1 MCMEKV
7 IPLVIFGFS
16 MSLINRY
23 SFGILFI
30 SSLIFLVLSL
40 CRRKDELSVFLLTF
54 IVASLFGFESI
65 LPSSVSVPMKAK
77 DTLIVGGKI
86 ISIPSYRGN
95 ETRGYNIELTCCS
108 DGEGNWYS
116 ANGKLYV
123 ISKLGNEDLGDVV
136 VLKGKM
142 MDGYFLSSSSIIER
156 RNSFGRGRRR
166 FLSLFTRSLEKGEVG
181 NLTSLLITGSSLD
194 GSKEIQDMGRA
205 MGISHLF
212 ALSGMHL
219 AFILM
224 MTQKPL
230 SLIVGK
236 REGAIISKI
245 IAFIFVYINGFRPSL
260 LRAFL
265 LMMLS
270 SYFGV
275 GYAHVLSLLLMIKTT
290 PYVLYDYG
298 AALSFSALSGIL
310 IFTDGFRNTM
320 AMIMSSLGALTA
332 TVPLSLK
339 LFSSW
344 SLASLF
350 LSIPGGIVIEILF
363 FIIVIKSFI
372 PKLDYIILQIYEFIN
387 KIPSIIPA
395 LTQYDLKLYW
405 PLMFTTLS
413 IFLINKAF
421 PFIERWIIIK
431 VCGTSTT
438 TALKRLKE
446 Y

>member
-16 MSLINRY
+16 MASINSLVL
-23 SFGILFI
+23 GILFI
-30 SSLIFLVLSL
+30 TSFIVFLWALYK
-40 CRRKDELSVFLLTF
+40 RKDDLSVFLLTF

-65 LPSSVSVPMKAK
+65 TPSSLVVPMKAK

-108 DGEGNWYS
+108 DGEGNWCS
-116 ANGKLYV
+116 AKGKLYV
-123 ISKLGNEDLGDVV
+123 ISKLGDEDIGDRV

-142 MDGYFLSSSSIIER
+142 MDGYFLSSSSFIER
-156 RNSFGRGRRR
+156 RSSFGRGRRR
-166 FLSLFTRSLEKGEVG
+166 FLSLFTRSLERGKVG

-194 GSKEIQDMGRA
+194 GSKEILEMGRF
-205 MGISHLF
+205 MGLSHLF

-219 AFILM
+219 AFIIM
-224 MTQKPL
+224 ITQKPL
-230 SLIVGK
+230 SKIVGK
-236 REGAIISKI
+236 QESEIISKI
-245 IAFIFVYINGFRPSL
+245 IAFLFVYINGFRPSL
-260 LRAFL
+260 FRAFL

-275 GYAHVLSLLLMIKTT
+275 GYAHTLSLLLMIKTT

-310 IFTDGFRNTM
+310 IFTDGFKNTM
-320 AMIMSSLGALTA
+320 SMIMSTFGALTA

-363 FIIVIKSFI
+363 FIIVINCFI
-372 PKLDYIILQIYEFIN
+372 PNLDYIILQIYGFICRT
-387 KIPSIIPA
+387 PSIIPA
-395 LTQYDLKLYW
+395 LTQYDLKFYW

-413 IFLINKAF
+413 IFLLNKSF